1 MKKIKVSII
10 TNLSKPDYKVKDFIM
25 WVNEKYKSY
34 LWQYQALENIFKEKE
49 EEYPTEMIIE
59 TMNVK

>member
-1 MKKIKVSII
+1 MKKIKVTIM
-10 TNLSKPDYKVKDFIM
+10 TNLSKPDYKAKDLIM

-49 EEYPTEMIIE
+49 NEYPIEMIIE
-59 TMNVK
+59 TMGVK